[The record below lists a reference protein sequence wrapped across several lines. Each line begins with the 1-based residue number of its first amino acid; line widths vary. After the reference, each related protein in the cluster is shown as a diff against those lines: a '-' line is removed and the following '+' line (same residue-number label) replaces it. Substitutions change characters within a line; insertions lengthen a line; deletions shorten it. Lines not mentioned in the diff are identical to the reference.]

1 MRKSDPG
8 TTVCFNLDP
17 DGSAI
22 PVQVFES
29 MNLPDQW
36 SRLDDFEGSDLSV
49 ELQTQHDPS
58 FRVTGGAGWSM
69 FHRTG
74 CKRRP
79 ATGLPGLEC

>member
-36 SRLDDFEGSDLSV
+36 SRLDDFEGSDAKI
-49 ELQTQHDPS
+49 
-58 FRVTGGAGWSM
+58 R
-69 FHRTG
+69 
-74 CKRRP
+74 
-79 ATGLPGLEC
+79 